1 MNIYLADHAEAI
13 IYCYTMVDVKVV
25 LTNPLC
31 LGAVQERQSSRV
43 LGIAA
48 AFTLKISNLISAY
61 ISPALSIGNP
71 EFDRA
76 TKQFA
81 SSL

>member
-31 LGAVQERQSSRV
+31 LGAGKVVEFWELLQ
-43 LGIAA
+43 
-48 AFTLKISNLISAY
+48 
-61 ISPALSIGNP
+61 LSH
-71 EFDRA
+71 
-76 TKQFA
+76 
-81 SSL
+81 